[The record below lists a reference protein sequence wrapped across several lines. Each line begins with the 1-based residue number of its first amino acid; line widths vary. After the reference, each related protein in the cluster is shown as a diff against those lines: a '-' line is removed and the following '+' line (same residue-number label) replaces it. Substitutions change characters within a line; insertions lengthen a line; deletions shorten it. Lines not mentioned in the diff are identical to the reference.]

1 MQISQSSK
9 LIITQGR
16 ERPTYFISKNKKVQ
30 IWYRKF
36 GHTSNVRIIKN
47 SQLLNEIGN
56 FNVKY
61 DSTKVYSNSKDFYL
75 KYKNES
81 ILPTPNILLSTVVLN
96 TLISN
101 TSIQTVGKL
110 STSSARTTMDQD
122 FNSLYF
128 IYVTLKQ
135 TCIII

>member
-1 MQISQSSK
+1 M
-9 LIITQGR
+9 R
-16 ERPTYFISKNKKVQ
+16 
-30 IWYRKF
+30 
-36 GHTSNVRIIKN
+36 
-47 SQLLNEIGN
+47 N

-75 KYKNES
+75 KYKNKS
-81 ILPTPNILLSTVVLN
+81 ILPIPDILLSTVVLN

-110 STSSARTTMDQD
+110 STSSACKTIDQD

-128 IYVTLKQ
+128 IYVTLK
-135 TCIII
+135 